1 MAVRFAICIH
11 ITDKSKYRELL
22 LKAGEVIAVNRIAD
36 AGKGQQVLTQEV
48 QTADRQLGLRQ
59 RVVCPN
65 QEGSLIASHILLH
78 RHLVLGDT
86 VCLVQKF
93 LLHRRLVVAK
103 HQDDGRLL
111 LAAEVV
117 HQQLE

>member
-1 MAVRFAICIH
+1 MQQDLLRRLKKGATPLLCAKQVVVGKGAVVLDQRIVAVALQVAVRFAICIH

-59 RVVCPN
+59 RESDSVPYTAPSSS
-65 QEGSLIASHILLH
+65 GP
-78 RHLVLGDT
+78 G
-86 VCLVQKF
+86 
-93 LLHRRLVVAK
+93 
-103 HQDDGRLL
+103 
-111 LAAEVV
+111 
-117 HQQLE
+117 